1 MEVPAVAR
9 PRKSTSS
16 SVAYSFKQLSVGEL
30 VALDSI
36 KPEPRKKKPET
47 PRQRA
52 IRERNEDIRAAFN
65 IAATA
70 PSSLA
75 VPIKLKPGQKLP
87 TLRQAVGKLMDVE
100 ARGLNWGGRGDV
112 IYISKGQIPGGR
124 GRRKAVRKAPG
135 IQE

>member
-9 PRKSTSS
+9 PRKSTSL

-30 VALDSI
+30 VALESI

-100 ARGLNWGGRGDV
+100 ARGLNWGVRGDV

-135 IQE
+135 TQE